1 MVAIQ
6 FHIGASGPVKA
17 APEPPSQSN
26 SPNVAVPEQN
36 SRFVITIFVQEAR
49 PQQQT
54 AGLLPVSDWEQR
66 SDREVRPPLKI
77 QPALGSGVPE
87 RYSTNHV
94 HLWGLSPA

>member
-17 APEPPSQSN
+17 AAEPPSQSN
-26 SPNVAVPEQN
+26 SPNVAVPGQN
-36 SRFVITIFVQEAR
+36 SRFVTRFLFKKPDR
-49 PQQQT
+49 SNKT

-87 RYSTNHV
+87 RHKSRSSV
-94 HLWGLSPA
+94 GA